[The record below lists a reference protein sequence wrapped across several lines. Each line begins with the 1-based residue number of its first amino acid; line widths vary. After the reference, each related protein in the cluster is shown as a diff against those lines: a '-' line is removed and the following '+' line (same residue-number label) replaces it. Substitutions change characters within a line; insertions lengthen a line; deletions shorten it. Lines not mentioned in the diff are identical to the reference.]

1 MNIRISSVLT
11 ATLFA
16 AAAFGQQLD
25 RTFHF
30 AHAETVQDMQEIAT
44 VVRAITEIKQI
55 AADTE
60 QKLLSVHGS
69 TGQIAL
75 AEWLM
80 NELDQPASAQPGSG
94 SNAHKYA
101 MSGDDPDSVVRVFF
115 LKHAGTIQN
124 LQEVA
129 TLVRSVTDIRR
140 AFTYNAPQA
149 IVLRGSA
156 DQIAL
161 AEWLV
166 NNLDIPAKVPSS
178 AKRQYLMAAGGDL
191 DNVVRVFYLTHTDTI
206 QSFQELATVVRSIG
220 GTRRLFTYNAPRAV
234 AVRGT
239 AEQIGLAE
247 WLISELDQ
255 PVDVAKSGKREYTV
269 PGPGDPDNV
278 VRVFALTHANT
289 VQRLQEI
296 ALQVRTMTQVR
307 RLFTYNAPR
316 IIALK
321 GTPGQVEQ
329 ADQLIRE
336 RDR

>member
-1 MNIRISSVLT
+1 MNIRIAGVLT

-16 AAAFGQQLD
+16 ATAFGQQLD

-30 AHAETVQDMQEIAT
+30 SHAETVQDMQQIAT
-44 VVRAITEIKQI
+44 VVRAIAEFKQI
-55 AADTE
+55 APDTE
-60 QKLLSVHGS
+60 QKLLSVHG
-69 TGQIAL
+69 TAGQIAL
-75 AEWLM
+75 TEWLM
-80 NELDQPASAQPGSG
+80 NELDQPVGAQPGSG
-94 SNAHKYA
+94 SDAHKYLMA
-101 MSGDDPDSVVRVFF
+101 GDDPDSVVRVFF
-115 LKHAGTIQN
+115 LKNAGTVQN

-129 TLVRSVTDIRR
+129 TTVRSIAEIRR
-140 AFTYNAPQA
+140 AFTYNAPGA
-149 IVLRGSA
+149 IVFRGSA
-156 DQIAL
+156 GQIAL

-166 NNLDIPAKVPSS
+166 NNLDIPANVPNS
-178 AKRQYLMAAGGDL
+178 AKRQYPMAAGGDP

-220 GTRRLFTYNAPRAV
+220 GMRRLFTYNAPRAI

-247 WLISELDQ
+247 WLINELDQ
-255 PVDVAKSGKREYTV
+255 PVNVASSGKREYTV

-278 VRVFALTHANT
+278 VRLFSLTHAGT

-296 ALQVRTMTQVR
+296 ALQVRTITQVR
-307 RLFTYNAPR
+307 RLFTYNATR